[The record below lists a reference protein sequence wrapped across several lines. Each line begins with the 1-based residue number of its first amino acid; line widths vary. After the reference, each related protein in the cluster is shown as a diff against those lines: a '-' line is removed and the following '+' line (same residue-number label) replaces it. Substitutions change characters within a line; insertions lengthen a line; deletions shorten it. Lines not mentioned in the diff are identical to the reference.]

1 MRLPPL
7 KFKQAEACKPA
18 YRSNL
23 DSDAVEDR
31 SDHKARASSLSL
43 ARAFLFR
50 PDMPNFY
57 GTLSSYSRGAYV
69 SRLYLTALFPTFY

>member
-1 MRLPPL
+1 MPP
-7 KFKQAEACKPA
+7 CNPA
-18 YRSNL
+18 QTCNQSCRRSNL

-31 SDHKARASSLSL
+31 SDHKARAASLSL
-43 ARAFLFR
+43 APAFMFT

-69 SRLYLTALFPTFY
+69 SRLYLTASFPTFC